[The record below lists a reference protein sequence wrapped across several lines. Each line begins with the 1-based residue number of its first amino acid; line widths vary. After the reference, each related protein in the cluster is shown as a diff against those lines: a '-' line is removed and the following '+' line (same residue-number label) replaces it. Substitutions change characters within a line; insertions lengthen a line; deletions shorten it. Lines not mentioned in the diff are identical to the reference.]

1 MLRDSNAGLIAISG
15 IVKVKRIFKVDFLE
29 NVLVDMG
36 AEISSKISEEKT
48 LEKPKRSA
56 FVFITTESDASH
68 LALEDL
74 RKIDEV
80 KEVYLAHGAY
90 DLIAKVS
97 GESFDH
103 VREIVHTRIRNLSNV
118 KSTLTLTL
126 I

>member
-1 MLRDSNAGLIAISG
+1 M
-15 IVKVKRIFKVDFLE
+15 E
-29 NVLVDMG
+29 NVFVDMG
-36 AEISSKISEEKT
+36 TEISSKFSEGKIF
-48 LEKPKRSA
+48 EKPKRSA
-56 FVFITTESDASH
+56 FVFITTESDASY

-90 DLIAKVS
+90 DLVAKVS

-103 VREIVHTRIRNLSNV
+103 LREIVHTRIRNLSNI